1 MNRNR
6 RNSRSDIIIDLT
18 SLLDVIFIILLV
30 VLCSQQAS
38 ASEQEDSYS
47 GRLKVLEQAEKEAD
61 KAKKDAETAR
71 DVYNDAADTNT
82 GLGKY
87 VFAVSIA
94 VPYDDADVTKRE
106 IKLLREGE
114 GEIET
119 YELRGYD
126 TAGAMEE
133 FTSDLERYITKY
145 EDSPVI
151 ISLNDDDERI
161 LYRDETEISSILF
174 ELSGRYDNVYV
185 KGNLGDD
192 R

>member
-47 GRLKVLEQAEKEAD
+47 GRLEELEQAEEEAD
-61 KAKKDAETAR
+61 KAKKDADTAR
-71 DVYNDAADTNT
+71 DVYNDAADTNI

-126 TAGAMEE
+126 TAAAMEE

-174 ELSGRYDNVYV
+174 ELSGRYDNVYI